1 MKTVPDNSD
10 LNLLTMQHLKLL
22 LDKNSDVLR
31 SLRND
36 VKMTEHRIKSIKHEM
51 DRRSNDKQ
59 MDLFN

>member
-1 MKTVPDNSD
+1 MPDNSD

-36 VKMTEHRIKSIKHEM
+36 VKMTEDRIKSIKHEM

-59 MDLFN
+59 MDLFK

>member
-1 MKTVPDNSD
+1 MPDNSD
-10 LNLLTMQHLKLL
+10 LNLLTLQHLRLL

-36 VKMTEHRIKSIKHEM
+36 VKMTEDRIKSIKHEM
-51 DRRSNDKQ
+51 DRRSNDKK

>member
-1 MKTVPDNSD
+1 MPDNSE
-10 LNLLTMQHLKLL
+10 LNLLTLQHLKLL

-36 VKMTEHRIKSIKHEM
+36 VKMTEDRIKSIKHEM
-51 DRRSNDKQ
+51 DTRINDKQ

>member
-1 MKTVPDNSD
+1 MPDNSD
-10 LNLLTMQHLKLL
+10 LNLLTLQHLMLL

-36 VKMTEHRIKSIKHEM
+36 VKMTEDRIKSIKHEM

>member
-1 MKTVPDNSD
+1 MPDNSD
-10 LNLLTMQHLKLL
+10 LNLLTLQHLRLL

-31 SLRND
+31 SFRND
-36 VKMTEHRIKSIKHEM
+36 VKMTEDRIKSIKHEM

>member
-1 MKTVPDNSD
+1 MIDN
-10 LNLLTMQHLKLL
+10 LNLLALQHLKLL

-36 VKMTEHRIKSIKHEM
+36 VKMTEDRIKSIKHEM
-51 DRRSNDKQ
+51 DRRINDKQ

>member
-1 MKTVPDNSD
+1 MPDNSD
-10 LNLLTMQHLKLL
+10 LNLLTLQHLKLL

-36 VKMTEHRIKSIKHEM
+36 VKMTEDRIKSIKQEM

-59 MDLFN
+59 MELAL

>member
-1 MKTVPDNSD
+1 M
-10 LNLLTMQHLKLL
+10 LTQGIYILSNQHLMLL

-36 VKMTEHRIKSIKHEM
+36 VKMTEDRIKSIKHEM